1 MKFGFFMMPNH
12 SIKDNPTLAFERD
25 LQLIEYAES
34 LGFDEFWVGEHHS
47 GGYETI
53 PCPDIFLAAAATR
66 TKRIRLGTAV
76 INLPYHHPFHV
87 AERMAFLDHLTYGR
101 VMLGCGPGVLGPDI
115 QLFDGNP
122 VPLNPA
128 ELRPM
133 MNEAT
138 DIILKLYREDGLISH
153 QGKYWQ
159 IKDMEVQIKPYQ
171 QPHLPVYLVSSGSG
185 NSITQAA
192 TRGLPLISGT
202 FTLPGSMDISRQ
214 WQDYEQK
221 ATASGYSVSRDD
233 WRLGNIA
240 IHLADSTEE
249 AVADISEGLMREA
262 RGYFFNSGGK
272 VTFEAYPGQ
281 PAEEITA
288 EQIIEQR
295 QWIVGDPDYCVRRIR
310 ELEETTGGFGGLL
323 MLTTEWAPKEKWY
336 RSLELF
342 ARYVVPQFNGSLRG
356 IHNSYNR
363 MAEDNRL
370 DRLPVARSG
379 ASRPATAIEQ
389 TSLGQDGPA
398 QLPAGGVPV

>member
-53 PCPDIFLAAAATR
+53 PSPDIFLAAAATR

-122 VPLNPA
+122 LPLDPA

-138 DIILKLYREDGLISH
+138 DIILKLYREDGLVSH

-159 IKDMEVQIKPYQ
+159 IKDMEIQIKPYQ

-192 TRGLPLISGT
+192 TRGLPVISGT

-214 WQDYEQK
+214 WEDYERK
-221 ATASGYSVSRDD
+221 ATAAGYSVSRDD

-249 AVADISEGLMREA
+249 ALADISEGLMREA

-295 QWIVGDPDYCVRRIR
+295 QWIVGDPDHCVRRIR

-323 MLTTEWAPKEKWY
+323 MLTTEWAPTEKWY

-370 DRLPVARSG
+370 GRLPVARSG
-379 ASRPATAIEQ
+379 S
-389 TSLGQDGPA
+389 
-398 QLPAGGVPV
+398 VPVGDGRRSA